1 MFPWLLVSSDIHSFT
16 SWRQATVSSLLVQI
30 IAIVHKFLLVYY
42 QDYAGYS
49 GGGGDSYST
58 GAGFVDQ
65 GYNTDHGF
73 PPGSANVV
81 TPVQDNLHNLGSQA
95 GTPAGLVNSN
105 HR

>member
-1 MFPWLLVSSDIHSFT
+1 MVPG
-16 SWRQATVSSLLVQI
+16 LLVQI
-30 IAIVHKFLLVYY
+30 IAIVYKFVLVYY
-42 QDYAGYS
+42 QDYSGYS
-49 GGGGDSYST
+49 GGGDSYLEP

-73 PPGSANVV
+73 PPGSGSGSANVV
-81 TPVQDNLHNLGSQA
+81 TPGQDNLHIVGSQA